1 MASQLTLETTETS
14 HILYIFLQPDTG
26 FDLERK
32 YLPLPLL
39 WKLLFEALFT
49 KLSRAMAGG
58 VLVSC
63 AQLTLYWNIP
73 PEA

>member
-1 MASQLTLETTETS
+1 LETSETS
-14 HILYIFLQPDTG
+14 HISYIFLQPDSG

-32 YLPLPLL
+32 CLPLPLL
-39 WKLLFEALFT
+39 WKLLFEAQFT

-63 AQLTLYWNIP
+63 AQLAQYWWTTP
-73 PEA
+73 PEAR